1 MKKESFFRGLSTQI
15 QILLFAGILIF
26 ANLIASQIY
35 FRVDLTESGKFTVAP
50 ATTKLLEKLD
60 DLVVVKT
67 YFSPN
72 LPVDLKTNLS
82 YAADFLRELKSR
94 AGGNLRIEN
103 VDVADSNGQNA
114 ARSAGIPQISVTVR
128 EKDELK
134 AQNAFLGLG
143 IFYHGKSEIFPV
155 LTANEVANF
164 QYNFAIAILK
174 LTSENSAKKR
184 IAIVENHS
192 SFGENDFKNL
202 RKSLEKIYAVEK
214 ISLENAENFDAL
226 LVFSPAEKFTE
237 NEKFLLEQ
245 KILGGTPALFFL
257 DKLPDVTKADT
268 PPSLNS
274 IENGLDDFFENW
286 GLEISNELIAD
297 VSMDRLSYSQGFMRV
312 MTSYPLFPLVTENT
326 GGLNLNHPT
335 TAGLGQVSLKW
346 PAAIE
351 ISKKEN
357 VETAKL
363 LSSTE
368 KAWKVAPPF
377 SIDPSNVPR
386 GAERGKFDFAVF
398 ATAQNLPAK
407 FKKPTDLEF
416 ENPIETGAGKIFVVS
431 NGHFLRGS
439 FLDLNGAEMQ
449 FFQNA
454 VDFLALDESLISIR
468 AQKDV
473 SRPLDKIVDADGRVP
488 EAAKFWMKFFNL
500 FLLPAGIVGT
510 GIFVYFRRKNL
521 A

>member
-1 MKKESFFRGLSTQI
+1 VKIGEICGRIFDFLFPPRCVSCGREDFFVCEKCVSQI
-15 QILLFAGILIF
+15 QIRPRAKFSRTRLKLPQLSRRRRQEKLAFRVKCSPQFFGEFGMRFVNFRPARAGRPKFAGACFSFVL
-26 ANLIASQIY
+26 
-35 FRVDLTESGKFTVAP
+35 KFS
-50 ATTKLLEKLD
+50 K
-60 DLVVVKT
+60 
-67 YFSPN
+67 
-72 LPVDLKTNLS
+72 PVDLKTNLS
-82 YAADFLRELKSR
+82 YAADVLRELKSR

-257 DKLPDVTKADT
+257 DKLPDVTKADA

-274 IENGLDDFFENW
+274 IETGLDDFFENW
-286 GLEISNELIAD
+286 GLKISNELIAD

-335 TAGLGQVSLKW
+335 TAGLGQV
-346 PAAIE
+346 
-351 ISKKEN
+351 
-357 VETAKL
+357 
-363 LSSTE
+363 
-368 KAWKVAPPF
+368 
-377 SIDPSNVPR
+377 
-386 GAERGKFDFAVF
+386 
-398 ATAQNLPAK
+398 
-407 FKKPTDLEF
+407 
-416 ENPIETGAGKIFVVS
+416 
-431 NGHFLRGS
+431 
-439 FLDLNGAEMQ
+439 
-449 FFQNA
+449 
-454 VDFLALDESLISIR
+454 
-468 AQKDV
+468 
-473 SRPLDKIVDADGRVP
+473 
-488 EAAKFWMKFFNL
+488 
-500 FLLPAGIVGT
+500 
-510 GIFVYFRRKNL
+510 
-521 A
+521 